1 MSGKWK
7 GNIAT
12 IMMIK
17 STPKPSFSMSK
28 WEEMINK
35 LSDKY
40 YSWGKNHTEEEFKKD
55 LKDLLASQREKSYEE
70 GYEDGE
76 DSGHADVVAYLDSDE
91 TNWQKAIEAQRELS
105 YKEGYEDGLKADN
118 DPVVELGIHG
128 HDCPD
133 CNGGDC
139 ECLCR
144 VCRGLK
150 KV

>member
-1 MSGKWK
+1 MT
-7 GNIAT
+7 NNT
-12 IMMIK
+12 
-17 STPKPSFSMSK
+17 KPSFSMSK
-28 WEEMINK
+28 KLREQIWEIIRRTRTIKGSLVDDSKIINE
-35 LSDKY
+35 LVA
-40 YSWGKNHTEEEFKKD
+40 
-55 LKDLLASQREKSYEE
+55 LLASQRE
-70 GYEDGE
+70 
-76 DSGHADVVAYLDSDE
+76 
-91 TNWQKAIEAQRELS
+91 TI